1 MHDSQQTCLVIAIRN
16 SYPKLLAGGN
26 ISKIAL
32 KQDFRATIQAKS
44 NWLGLLQHAGQ
55 TAMKLCNNR
64 LDIDGKPVKNI
75 TPLAPSTR
83 LVKVYKKDEKLT
95 VNNN

>member
-32 KQDFRATIQAKS
+32 KQGFRATIQAKS
-44 NWLGLLQHAGQ
+44 NWLSLLQHAGQ
-55 TAMKLCNNR
+55 TAMKQIRHWRQTCQKHNASGPIYETGESIQKR
-64 LDIDGKPVKNI
+64 WKIDC
-75 TPLAPSTR
+75 
-83 LVKVYKKDEKLT
+83 EQ
-95 VNNN
+95 